1 MTYVVV
7 FLNRSIII
15 IKQIILQLSKL
26 LFIYLFQNP
35 VSVEIRLPFLENT
48 EKIIFK
54 NIYLFLWNYY
64 LNFPLLRQR
73 K

>member
-54 NIYLFLWNYY
+54 IIYLFLWNYY